1 MQNELVKRLVWMGFV
16 AGIESLASIAA
27 IRLSTMVWRRM
38 FGEDPPG
45 FD

>member
-1 MQNELVKRLVWMGFV
+1 MQNDLVKRLVWMGFV
-16 AGIESLASIAA
+16 AGVESLASIAA
-27 IRLSTMVWRRM
+27 IRLSMFVWRRM